1 MLDAGGILA
10 EPFRSIREDTPMPD
24 SPLGQ
29 QPSLEPNSEKK
40 SELSRRGF
48 LQTAAAGLAGL
59 AGAAALPQPAAAEVP
74 ALEIETGGPL
84 LDPPAVNF
92 IQDRQ
97 YRARQMRLDC
107 AELHYNEAFPE
118 QHHNGDEARYPA
130 NHVGSYSK
138 GLPKMPDGTC
148 DPAAYEVFRAAVV
161 SGSYQEMEGIITGP
175 GSTLRQKSPLGALSY
190 RLEGCDS
197 AQIAAPPAPE
207 FSSAWEAADAVELY
221 WRAITRDVAYTKFS
235 TDPLIALAVEDMNR
249 LSDYRGPRE
258 NGVITPNV
266 IFRGYQAGAQ
276 RGPFLSQFLLLPY
289 YFGNARIHQVFETPV
304 ADEDFLTSWEE
315 WMAIQNGQPPTRRL
329 TFDPVHRYI
338 RNGRDL
344 GEWLHRDFSYQGPLV
359 AAMILMGYGET
370 AWDPGNPTVH
380 STKQCGFTT
389 LGGPDVLDLVA
400 KASKPGLGA
409 TWYQKWQVHRRL
421 RPEEYAGRVHA
432 HKTGLANFP
441 IHSDMLNSNALMLVW
456 NKYLSWLLPQA
467 FPEGCPPHP
476 AYPGGHSTFAAAGC
490 TMLKA
495 FFKEDFIIPN
505 PVVPNDDGTALV
517 PWQGEALTVGGELDK
532 LASNIAHG
540 RDGAGVHW
548 RTDCQEGMKIG
559 EKISIEI
566 LRDLMTCYAE
576 PVRFSL
582 TKFDGTRIELG

>member
-1 MLDAGGILA
+1 
-10 EPFRSIREDTPMPD
+10 MPD
-24 SPLGQ
+24 SPLGP

-59 AGAAALPQPAAAEVP
+59 AGAAALPAPAKAEE
-74 ALEIETGGPL
+74 ATFEIATGGPYEE
-84 LDPPAVNF
+84 PPAINF

-97 YRARQMRLDC
+97 YRSRQMRLDC
-107 AELHYNEAFPE
+107 AELHYNGAWPA
-118 QHHNGDEARYPA
+118 QVDNGDEARYPVNRA
-130 NHVGSYSK
+130 GSYSK
-138 GLPKMPDGTC
+138 GLPKLPDGTC
-148 DPAAYEVFRAAVV
+148 DPAAYDVFRAAVL
-161 SGSYQEMEGIITGP
+161 SGSFQAMEGITTGT
-175 GSTLRQKSPLGALSY
+175 GGTLRQKSPLGALHY

-197 AQIAAPPAPE
+197 AQLVAPPAPE
-207 FSSAWEAADAVELY
+207 LSSAWEAAEGVELY
-221 WRAITRDVAYTKFS
+221 WRAITRDVPYTRFA
-235 TDPLIALAVEDMNR
+235 TDPLIALAVEDMNQ

-258 NGVITPNV
+258 NGAVTPNV
-266 IFRGYQAGAQ
+266 IFRGFQTASH
-276 RGPFLSQFLLLPY
+276 RGPFLSQFMLLPY
-289 YFGNARIHQVFETPV
+289 WFGNGRVHQRFETAV
-304 ADEDFLTSWEE
+304 ADEDFLTSWDE
-315 WMAIQNGQPPTRRL
+315 WLAIQNGVPPARHL

-344 GEWLHRDFSYQGPLV
+344 GEWLHRDFSYQGPL
-359 AAMILMGYGET
+359 AAALVLMGYGEA
-370 AWDPGNPTVH
+370 AWDPGNPMVH

-389 LGGPDVLDLVA
+389 LGGPDMLDMVA
-400 KASKPGLGA
+400 KASKPGMGA

-421 RPEEYAGRVHA
+421 RPEEYAGRIHA

-441 IHSDMLNSNALMLVW
+441 IHSDMLMSNSLMLVW

-476 AYPGGHSTFAAAGC
+476 AYPGGHSTFGAAGC

-505 PVVPNDDGTALV
+505 PVVPNEDGTALV
-517 PWQGEALTVGGELDK
+517 PWQGDPLTIGGELDK

-548 RTDCQEGMKIG
+548 RSDCEEGMKIG
-559 EKISIEI
+559 EQMSIEI
-566 LRDLMTCYAE
+566 LRDLLTCYAE

-582 TKFDGTRIELG
+582 TKFDGTKIELGV